1 MRALKMRRAVAGRW
15 MLTTTEN
22 IIKTDLET
30 TGELVQELNV
40 EHSMVTRHLK
50 QIGKVKLDDM
60 WVPHELIENVLKRRF
75 GRS

>member
-1 MRALKMRRAVAGRW
+1 MRRAVAGHW

-22 IIKTDLET
+22 IIKTDLLET
-30 TGELVQELNV
+30 TRELAQELNV
-40 EHSMVTRHLK
+40 EHLMVTRHLK
-50 QIGKVKLDDM
+50 QIGKVKKLDDM